1 MKKARG
7 AVRPLVSQML
17 SQMLTN
23 IRSVRPM
30 SKQAQNK
37 RPTVVVFGAF
47 ALALAG
53 CSDSSSDPR
62 DEIAIRPIP
71 SFAATNALSQQ
82 LFAEAVTANPTSR
95 SQLPVVGTATYRGA
109 VSYVDSNIS
118 FVPKDQDFPEYETF
132 LVNNPDYVS
141 AVLMT
146 ADFASDSVS
155 GSMNGLRNASEQFF
169 RISID
174 FSGAI
179 GNSSSNTAAFAG
191 TLNGTNEGVNA
202 EGQPETKS
210 FNGTIVG
217 NFLGA
222 RGESVLGTLEIDKGF
237 TGDQKGDV
245 FGVFTAEQ

>member
-1 MKKARG
+1 
-7 AVRPLVSQML
+7 
-17 SQMLTN
+17 
-23 IRSVRPM
+23 M
-30 SKQAQNK
+30 SKHAQNK
-37 RPTVVVFGAF
+37 RPAVVVFGVV

-82 LFAEAVTANPTSR
+82 LFAEAVTANPTSI

-109 VSYVDSNIS
+109 VSYVDSNTS
-118 FVPKDQDFPEYETF
+118 FVPKDQNFPEYETF

-146 ADFASDSVS
+146 ADFAGDTVS
-155 GSMNGLRNASEQFF
+155 GSMNGLRDASEQFF
-169 RISID
+169 RININ

-179 GNSSSNTAAFAG
+179 GNSGRNTAAFAG
-191 TLNGTNEGVNA
+191 TLNGTNETVNA
-202 EGQPETKS
+202 QGQPETKNFS
-210 FNGTIVG
+210 GTIVG

-222 RGESVLGTLEIDKGF
+222 RGDSVLGTLEIDKGF
-237 TGDQKGDV
+237 RGEQKGDV